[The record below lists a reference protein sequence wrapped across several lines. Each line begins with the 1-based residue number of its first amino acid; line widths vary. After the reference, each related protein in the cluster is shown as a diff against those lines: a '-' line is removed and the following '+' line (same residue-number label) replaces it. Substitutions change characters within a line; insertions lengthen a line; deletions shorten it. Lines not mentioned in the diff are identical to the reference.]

1 MFCFCIFSAFSTNCL
16 GFLFN
21 SNSEMDRC
29 LTLKEINFIYR
40 ITAIQFCN
48 GHISA
53 LLSGTSKRYIIRNKK
68 RKTLHNVLKYE
79 PELNYFELENG
90 YKLDADTVVR
100 WVY

>member
-1 MFCFCIFSAFSTNCL
+1 M
-16 GFLFN
+16 
-21 SNSEMDRC
+21 EMDRC

-48 GHISA
+48 GQISA

-68 RKTLHNVLKYE
+68 IKTVQSVLKYD

-90 YKLDADTVVR
+90 ERLDGDMVVR